1 MGRRNFDIFILT
13 VPLTLFKKVLPMRS
27 LSQEYFVLRTNAIQ
41 RKRFQTDQVYGN
53 EDDSNVSLLRDE
65 IELENGVNRGH
76 LSSGPP
82 SFVNQSEALQYQ
94 MTRVEDKV
102 KQLHQSH
109 KSHLARPT
117 LDDVSQEEAEIQT
130 QTKEVTEVILD
141 ATIIPFVANMN
152 VTE

>member
-1 MGRRNFDIFILT
+1 
-13 VPLTLFKKVLPMRS
+13 
-27 LSQEYFVLRTNAIQ
+27 
-41 RKRFQTDQVYGN
+41 
-53 EDDSNVSLLRDE
+53 
-65 IELENGVNRGH
+65 
-76 LSSGPP
+76 
-82 SFVNQSEALQYQ
+82 

-141 ATIIPFVANMN
+141 ATIIPFVANMIFFFKRKCFECDRTN
-152 VTE
+152 HKNCNYEL